1 MTEELINR
9 NTLAYSF
16 RDVHAKLAS
25 GGRGVQKQSEDGRWY
40 ASYNPKEVKTR
51 KDEIMDIIGR
61 LEGE

>member
-1 MTEELINR
+1 MSEELINR

-25 GGRGVQKQSEDGRWY
+25 GLRGVQKQGEDGRWY
-40 ASYNPKEVKTR
+40 ASYNPKEIKAR
-51 KDEIMDIIGR
+51 KDELISIMAR